1 MKRLFFFIA
10 WCLAAS
16 SFFIPSAYAQALLP
30 EEISSFHSD
39 ITINKN
45 TSLSITE
52 TIDYTTT
59 LQKHGIYRYIP
70 VSYGSG
76 GREKETH
83 RISNITVKDDRG
95 RKIPYTRSQDGPY
108 LNLKI
113 GDAEVTFTGDKT
125 YIISYDVEQAINQ
138 FEDHTEL
145 YWDITGEG
153 WKVPISSSSATITSP
168 FAPVERVE
176 CFSGLVGRDDGGCAA
191 SFTER
196 SASFVYP
203 QEISYG
209 ENFTVVVGL
218 PKESQLVFPTQQD
231 VLRSW
236 LEDNWVLFL
245 LPLPTL
251 LVIIVWIKKGRDIQ
265 FISPDVFNLDPNRP
279 VQRRPLSFKAR
290 EPFVYEPLKIL
301 TPGEAGT
308 LIDGQASPRDVVA
321 EILELARKKYLK
333 IDRVENKVLFFTV
346 KDYTF
351 TKLQPMTSPE
361 PAAQTYLFAQLFKT
375 LDVVSLS
382 SLKGT
387 FYTEMA
393 AVRTMLKSGLEQKGI
408 YETKPSVT
416 KSLAIG
422 VNFVSSAAVFGLVSV
437 YLLPLNIVWPVFVLF
452 VQFGLLSIWGGL
464 LAQKSAVGTNLW
476 LQTRGLRKTITY
488 GKWREEVKEKNL
500 FIEEVLPFAVA
511 FGVVDKLASDMD
523 SLGVTPPDYL
533 GSAHLGS
540 LTAAQFVNDFSTS
553 VGQNLSYNPSSS
565 SSSGGSGFSGGGS
578 SGGGGGGGGGGSW

>member
-1 MKRLFFFIA
+1 MKRLFSFIA
-10 WCLAAS
+10 VFVAAS
-16 SFFIPSAYAQALLP
+16 SFFISSVHAQSVLP
-30 EEISSFHSD
+30 EEIASFHSD

-45 TSLSITE
+45 TSVSITE

-70 VSYGSG
+70 VTYGAG

-83 RISNITVKDDRG
+83 RISHISVKDERG
-95 RKIPYTRSQDGPY
+95 RTIPFTRSQDGLN

-113 GDAEVTFTGDKT
+113 GDADVTFTGDKT
-125 YIISYDVEQAINQ
+125 YIISYEVEQAL
-138 FEDHTEL
+138 DHYDDHVEF

-153 WKVPISSSSATITSP
+153 WKVPIASSSATVTSP
-168 FAPVERVE
+168 FSPIERVT
-176 CFSGLVGRDDGGCAA
+176 CYSGLVGRDDGGCTS
-191 SFTER
+191 SFIER

-203 QEISYG
+203 QEVAYG
-209 ENFTVVVGL
+209 ENFTIVVGL
-218 PKESQLVFPTQQD
+218 PKESQLVFPTQQEL
-231 VLRSW
+231 LRSW
-236 LEDNWVLFL
+236 IEDNWVLFL

-251 LVIIVWIKKGRDIQ
+251 LVILVWIKKGRDIQ
-265 FISPDVFNLDPNRP
+265 FVSPDVFNLDPNRP

-290 EPFVYEPLKIL
+290 EPFVYEPLKML
-301 TPGEAGT
+301 TPGEAGS

-333 IDRVENKVLFFTV
+333 IDRVESKVLFFSV

-351 TKLQPMTSPE
+351 TKLKPMTSPE
-361 PAAQTYLFAQLFKT
+361 PAAQTYLFGQLFKIQ
-375 LDVVSLS
+375 DVVSLS

-387 FYTEMA
+387 FYQEMA
-393 AVRTMLKSGLEQKGI
+393 AVRAMLKSSLEQKGI

-416 KSLAIG
+416 KAWALG
-422 VNFVSSAAVFGLVSV
+422 VNFASSAAVFGLVSV
-437 YLLPLNIVWPVFVLF
+437 YLLPLDIVWPVIVLF
-452 VQFGLLSIWGGL
+452 VQFGLLSLWGGL

-488 GKWREEVKEKNL
+488 GKWREEIKEKNL

-523 SLGVTPPDYL
+523 KLGVNPPDYL
-533 GSAHLGS
+533 GSANLGG
-540 LTAAQFVNDFSTS
+540 LTAAQFVNDFSTT

-565 SSSGGSGFSGGGS
+565 SRSGGSGFSGGS